1 MPHKIFK
8 FKSLFNAIEAAQNKS
23 MSWKYVPFAGF
34 FLLTLIISIVGY
46 ILKPDISLASLIL
59 SSLSQMGSLICFWFA
74 IRTIARFLDKK
85 LPYNKGFSRRVFVQ
99 IVFSL
104 LLLVPPVLAIGFFIS
119 PGLPGYYSKQY
130 VALAWIMFSL
140 IIVLMNIGLA
150 AGYFFSNWQKSVKE
164 QARAEEEKRITEI
177 ELLQTKQKQAEIEMR
192 ALRAQMNPHFIF
204 NSLNSI
210 NKYIL
215 KSDHVNA
222 SRYLTRFAKL
232 IRLILDNS
240 NSKEVTLSDELEA
253 LKLYIE
259 MESLRF
265 TNKFV
270 YQITVD
276 ENVSID
282 TLQVPPLIIQP
293 YVENAIWHGLLHK
306 ETGGM
311 LSIAVKTTNDNML
324 QCTIEDNG
332 IGRARASELKSKSAT
347 ANKSLGMKLTEE
359 RITMLNQYASLNAS
373 IHIIDLEN
381 STGEATGTKVILTI
395 PV

>member
-1 MPHKIFK
+1 
-8 FKSLFNAIEAAQNKS
+8 

-34 FLLTLIISIVGY
+34 FLFTLLLNIVQ
-46 ILKPDISLASLIL
+46 LIL
-59 SSLSQMGSLICFWFA
+59 APHHSFTTHAISFISFYTVLLACWFT
-74 IRTIARFLDKK
+74 ILTIARWLDKR
-85 LPYNKGFSRRVFVQ
+85 LPYRKSFSRRVFFQVISS
-99 IVFSL
+99 IVIIVPLLFLLYSSL
-104 LLLVPPVLAIGFFIS
+104 EAF
-119 PGLPGYYSKQY
+119 LPIIISKQ
-130 VALAWIMFSL
+130 ALALAVIILVMV
-140 IIVLMNIGLA
+140 IVLMNIGIA
-150 AGYFFSNWQKSVKE
+150 AGSFFKQWQISAEAKAKLE
-164 QARAEEEKRITEI
+164 QEKRMA
-177 ELLQTKQKQAEIEMR
+177 ELELTQTKQRQAEIEMR

-240 NSKEVTLSDELEA
+240 NSKEVALSDELNA
-253 LKLYIE
+253 LRLYIE

-265 TNKFV
+265 TSKFEYDIRV
-270 YQITVD
+270 A
-276 ENVSID
+276 ENISTD

-306 ETGGM
+306 EAGGRLTIGIKM
-311 LSIAVKTTNDNML
+311 TSENML

-332 IGRARASELKSKSAT
+332 IGRKRANELKSKSAT
-347 ANKSLGMKLTEE
+347 NNKSLGMKLTEE
-359 RITMLNQYASLNAS
+359 RIIMLNQYTSLNAS
-373 IHIIDLEN
+373 ISILDLEN
-381 STGEATGTKVILTI
+381 DSREATGTKVILTI